1 MRKTWI
7 FSCFIVL
14 SVLWCLPMYGQ
25 QLSSYAKNGVI
36 RVKLDPAVAEQLG
49 STPKTRSGIVSTG
62 IKPFDNVN
70 KKIKAVNMKRV
81 FPYAPKFEERMRKHG
96 LHLWYEISFD
106 EKITPEQAV
115 GKYKGIEGIKIA
127 EIIRIATPTPYK
139 SVAANLP
146 KTPQT
151 RASNPFNDPGL
162 PQQWHYHND
171 GSVLNSVA
179 GCDINL
185 YKAWD
190 ITAGSSNIVVAIID
204 GGIDINHEDLKDVI
218 WVNEA
223 ELNGEEGVDDDGD
236 GYIDDIYGY
245 NFAAGSGKITPH
257 EHGTHVAGT
266 VGAVNNNGTGVCGVA
281 GGTGNNDGV
290 RLMSCQVFDD
300 YAGQG
305 DFALPF
311 VYAANHGAVIAQC
324 SWGWP
329 EADYFQQAVLDAIDY
344 FTEEAGNYEGSLM
357 KGGLCIFSAG
367 NTGKNERIYP
377 GAYSTVLSVTALA
390 PDFKMSNF
398 STHGDWTNVTAP
410 GGDMD
415 LGGQYWGVLSTTPNN
430 TYSYLQGT
438 SMSCPHVSGIAALIL
453 TKYGGSDF
461 TNKELRTRLTESVHD
476 VYSYNPQYAGK
487 LGSGIIDAY
496 LALDASNDNAPEKV
510 TDFTLVASQEDI
522 QVEYLLP
529 ADPDN
534 DNIVKGAV
542 YYSDKAFT
550 ASTDL
555 NSLKKVEI
563 ATRYNKT
570 GDKITVDIP
579 GLKPETEYWVAI
591 QTFDRWLNES
601 ELSQVK
607 TIITNAGPELE
618 LSKPAYAINMD
629 VTQSY
634 TVSDTITLHNSGE
647 GLLKWEANIR
657 SYYKDP
663 WDYNMSKTMTA
674 STSPSPKGQ
683 LKTKSFQ
690 GIINAQAVTPTEV
703 IESGYNLDEYPKEF
717 QYYEE
722 LRFYIGEGDTTLTN
736 SMAQYFFV
744 DPNLYPQGFNLTG
757 IYVDGIYKKGQPIIQ
772 VYSGE
777 GGLTSEGLLLSDT
790 LDAVNPFGRTI
801 RLSDEI
807 MIPAGYD
814 FWLVFHMPQ
823 GNGQC
828 LGTGDEHEFSNAH
841 VYSYYSSNMGKNW
854 HSLEDVLSEG
864 NLSKYAD
871 LEAWAMK
878 AVSQTPGWIEHLS
891 LTPTS
896 GIVRPQAEETVVVAP
911 QKVKLIN
918 GTYNFKMY
926 LNTNCKD
933 KEKTV
938 VPGVLTVSGHRPD
951 LKSAK
956 VIDFGKTFV
965 GQEKEI
971 IVEIFNNG
979 YGEFTGQGGGDLYEY
994 NGDFSFSDN
1003 YFTISN
1009 WNIPVLEARST
1020 SNIKLKFTPTHEGV
1034 YKCKFMLNSET
1045 GETHHITLTA
1055 IAINPAE
1062 IMIDPA
1068 NIAVGNLELGAAPTV
1083 KQVGISNRGS
1093 YPLEYAFPKFT
1104 EDTVAGLAKT
1114 SHKYGY
1120 QYISNIPGFNESASC
1135 QYRWDDLL
1143 NATEIQNQFDESTV
1157 WTEAIN
1163 IGFKFPFFGKDYEQV
1178 YIGKLGILSFSG
1190 ELGSLHACIP
1200 ASTSCAQGLDLITP
1214 IAKELS
1220 FSPKS
1225 KITYAKQN
1233 GKFVVSFENVGVN
1246 DASGEGQIEISF
1258 RIALSP
1264 NGDIEMLYNK
1274 YDPYQIARPE
1284 AIFIGC
1290 VDYSVED
1297 PFVITDIDMV
1307 NDQNVNIWENIQDGS
1322 MIKIMAPDKNMI
1334 LDIDKK
1340 SGVVAM
1346 GETETINITLAAD
1359 TTMNKGSLSNL
1370 LVLLSNDPNHST
1382 SVIRLDANV
1391 TGSYYQP
1398 VVKLDQDTLVFG
1410 EVFETG
1416 NATLA
1421 ISLMNKGNAD
1431 IQIDQINISDPTF
1444 IYNISQSLPFTLEA
1458 GTSEDIY
1465 ITAVSTTKGS
1475 FESLL
1480 SVHTAEG
1487 QTLKASLFSTIVNAP
1502 DIEITPAQF
1511 TETLPSGESK
1521 QLDMTIKNTGE
1532 NALTYSITPTTI
1544 LYPVNDTLKA
1554 NESLDYIYSS
1564 SIDDD
1569 NILYQWE
1576 DITDSPVYY
1585 KAEYFYAN
1593 ISFEQE
1599 LPFEFTFYGK
1609 TYDKIYVYGPGFIT
1623 FKKFPSVDLWPED
1636 FTADFTPYIAPYWG
1650 HHSPSSPEYALDPTQ
1665 PVGVYYKAENDRV
1678 IISFIDYS
1686 NTMSLGL
1693 CFQAILYK
1701 NGNIKFQYKLLEN
1714 GIQWGAYGINGL
1726 AYEGADETQRLTLRS
1741 RYLNMASAIEFYPV
1755 KTTELQPGETA
1766 NLKMEASANGL
1777 LAGSYLTSNRV
1788 KTNVPSK
1795 PEIEIPLNLTVTG
1808 EPAGEW
1814 PETLELPDIFVETY
1828 ANDYIF
1834 TFRNVG
1840 TAAYHITGLTW
1851 SGFDQ
1856 YDPWEYPPV
1865 IPKFDV
1871 LYWSTQSGG
1880 GIDPGPLNVQT
1891 RSQGSWASGL
1901 YTPINNLNMLEVG
1914 KEAQRFA
1921 ISFMDISS
1929 LGEVADTLVFSTD
1942 LPGHETIKIPVKYNI
1957 VEPPVAD
1964 VNPKKLD
1971 IYAADNSFKV
1981 DTNIILLNEGNYKL
1995 DYKVS
2000 VEFNNNTPSTQTA
2013 ATVNNHSLPVSGL
2026 KEKVETATLQAMP
2039 VTRAS
2044 EEYTDSLGYEFKMEG
2059 QMIVIGTAE
2068 GQDPYIAC
2076 TEFTAPEEG
2085 FNVDRIKFLASLGEQ
2100 ESAEFVIEVRTG
2112 SSFNNNTVVGTSRKV
2127 ISGEP
2132 EAEGERVR
2140 VSAKQID
2147 FENPV
2152 NIYPNEKFW
2161 VYIYIPQKAFIA
2173 LVPTQDVA
2181 TPLRY
2186 TMKLQGE
2193 WADLT
2198 ELSEQYGS
2206 LGYLT
2211 LLYQKDAG
2219 SSWLTLKTQEGT
2231 VAANDNDKIILH
2243 VDASKARNEHDNKAT
2258 LIITSNDPE
2267 NTEISV
2273 PVTLNKNTAPVIT
2286 QTDKKISVKEEQVFD
2301 AKFTVTDNEND
2312 PFEVTIEDETG
2323 IASLNQDS
2331 SNVTVTLSPKYGQ
2344 NGDHTFTL
2352 KAKDAFNN
2360 ESSLQVNYYVEKVN
2374 RAPIVIQQP
2383 ADKTQKVGDV
2393 VESLILSSVFSDPD
2407 EDELTFTARSSNP
2420 ETVEAFVSQ
2429 SNSIEFVIKA
2439 EGEASITLKAQD
2451 PAMLEATTTFKV
2463 TVEGKSGG
2471 NNGSGIFEAQVKA
2484 YPNPTSNILKV
2495 QCSDDVEGEVIIRLY
2510 GMSGNIVY
2518 TEKTAMT
2525 AGSIKELDVK
2535 ALPAGMYVLEI
2546 EHKGAKITSKVV
2558 KQ

>member
-7 FSCFIVL
+7 FSCFILL
-14 SVLWCLPMYGQ
+14 SVLWCLPIYGQ

-36 RVKLDPAVAEQLG
+36 RVKLDPVVAEQLG

-62 IKPFDNVN
+62 IKPFDDIN

-115 GKYKGIEGIKIA
+115 GKYKGIEGIEIA

-151 RASNPFNDPGL
+151 RASHPFNDPGL

-190 ITAGSSNIVVAIID
+190 ITAGSSNVVVAIID

-324 SWGWP
+324 SWGWT

-390 PDFKMSNF
+390 PDFKMSNL

-430 TYSYLQGT
+430 TYSYLHGT
-438 SMSCPHVSGIAALIL
+438 SMACPHVSGIAALIL

-476 VYSYNPQYAGK
+476 VYNYNPQYAGK

-555 NSLKKVEI
+555 SSLKKAEI
-563 ATRYNKT
+563 VTRYNKT
-570 GDKITVDIP
+570 GDKITVDVL
-579 GLKPETEYWVAI
+579 GLKPETEYWVAV
-591 QTFDRWLNES
+591 QTFDRWLNGS
-601 ELSQVK
+601 ELSEVK
-607 TIITNAGPELE
+607 TIITNADPELE

-634 TVSDTITLHNSGE
+634 VVSDTITLKNSGE

-657 SYYKDP
+657 SYYKDSRS
-663 WDYNMSKTMTA
+663 YNMPKAMTA
-674 STSPSPKGQ
+674 FTSPNGQ
-683 LKTKSFQ
+683 LKTTSFQ

-717 QYYEE
+717 QFYKE
-722 LRFYIGEGDTTLTN
+722 LRFYIGEEDTTLTN

-744 DPNLYPQGFNLTG
+744 DPNLYPEGFNLTG
-757 IYVDGIYKKGQPIIQ
+757 IYVDGVYKKGKPIVQ
-772 VYSGE
+772 VYSGAI
-777 GGLTSEGLLLSDT
+777 GLIPEGLLLSDT
-790 LDAVNPFGRTI
+790 LDTGDPFGRTMH
-801 RLSDEI
+801 LSEEI

-814 FWLVFHMPQ
+814 FWLVFHMPE
-823 GNGQC
+823 GNGKC
-828 LGTGDEHEFSNAH
+828 LGTGDEYESSNAH
-841 VYSYYSSNMGKNW
+841 RYSYFSSDMGQNW

-878 AVSQTPGWIEHLS
+878 AVSQSPNWIEYLN
-891 LTPTS
+891 LTPLS
-896 GIVRPQAEETVVVAP
+896 GIVRPRAEEKVVVAP

-933 KEKTV
+933 KEKTE

-979 YGEFTGQGGGDLYEY
+979 YGEFTGQGEGDLYEY

-1003 YFTISN
+1003 CFTISN
-1009 WNIPVLEARST
+1009 RNIPVLEARST
-1020 SNIKLKFTPTHEGV
+1020 SNIKLKFTPTSEGV
-1034 YKCKFMLNSET
+1034 YKCKFILNSET

-1083 KQVGISNRGS
+1083 KQVQISNRGS

-1246 DASGEGQIEISF
+1246 DAYGEGQIEISF

-1274 YDPYQIARPE
+1274 YDPYQIARSE
-1284 AIFIGC
+1284 TIFIGC

-1410 EVFETG
+1410 EVFEIG
-1416 NATLA
+1416 NATSA

-1465 ITAVSTTKGS
+1465 ISAVSTTKGS

-1511 TETLPSGESK
+1511 TETLPSGENK
-1521 QLDMTIKNTGE
+1521 QLDMAIKNTGE
-1532 NALTYSITPTTI
+1532 NTLTYSITPTTI

-1623 FKKFPSVDLWPED
+1623 FKKFPSADLWPED
-1636 FTADFTPYIAPYWG
+1636 FTVDFTPYIAPYWG
-1650 HHSPSSPEYALDPTQ
+1650 HHSPSSGTAPDPTQ

-1678 IISFIDYS
+1678 IISFIDYFNS
-1686 NTMSLGL
+1686 KSSGL

-1701 NGNIKFQYKLLEN
+1701 NGHIKFQYKLLEN
-1714 GIQWGAYGINGL
+1714 GIQGGTFGINGL
-1726 AYEGADETQRLTLRS
+1726 ADEGADETQRLTLKS

-1788 KTNVPSK
+1788 KTNVPAK

-1814 PETLELPDIFVETY
+1814 PETLELPDFFVESSPQ
-1828 ANDYIF
+1828 NYIF

-1851 SGFDQ
+1851 NGFDNR
-1856 YDPWEYPPV
+1856 PLN
-1865 IPKFDV
+1865 PKFDV

-1880 GIDPGPLNVQT
+1880 GPNVQP
-1891 RSQGSWASGL
+1891 RSQGNWASGL
-1901 YTPINNLNMLEVG
+1901 STPIDNLNMLEVG

-1921 ISFMDISS
+1921 ISFMDKGN

-1964 VNPKKLD
+1964 VNPGKLD
-1971 IYAADNSFKV
+1971 IYAADKNFSA
-1981 DTNIILLNEGNYKL
+1981 DTNILLLNKGNYKL

-2000 VEFNNNTPSTQTA
+2000 VEFDNNTPLTQTA

-2026 KEKVETATLQAMP
+2026 KEKVETVSFQALP

-2044 EEYTDSLGYEFKMEG
+2044 EEFTDSLGYEFEMER
-2059 QMIVIGTAE
+2059 QMIVVGPPE

-2076 TEFTAPEEG
+2076 TEFTAPEGG
-2085 FNVDRIKFLASLGEQ
+2085 FNIDRIEFLASLGEQ

-2112 SSFNNNTVVGTSRKV
+2112 NSFNSNRVLGTSSKM
-2127 ISGEP
+2127 ISGGP
-2132 EAEGERVR
+2132 EGEGVKAS
-2140 VSAKQID
+2140 VKQID

-2152 NIYPNEKFW
+2152 YIYPNEKFW
-2161 VYIYIPQKAFIA
+2161 IYIYIPQQAFIA
-2173 LVPTQDVA
+2173 LVSTKSVA

-2186 TMKLQGE
+2186 TLEYNGK

-2206 LGYLT
+2206 LGFVT
-2211 LLYQKDAG
+2211 SLYQKNTGFA
-2219 SSWLTLKTQEGT
+2219 WLTLNTKEGT
-2231 VAANDNDKIILH
+2231 VAANGSEKIIFR
-2243 VDASKARNEHDNKAT
+2243 VDASKARYELNNKAT
-2258 LIITSNDPE
+2258 LIITRNDPG
-2267 NTEISV
+2267 NAGISI
-2273 PVTLNKNTAPVIT
+2273 PVTLTKNTAPVIT
-2286 QTDKKISVKEEQVFD
+2286 WVDKQIRVKEEQDTTVR
-2301 AKFTVTDNEND
+2301 FTVADNEND
-2312 PFEVTIEDETG
+2312 DFEVTLEDESG
-2323 IASLNQDS
+2323 IATLQVENG
-2331 SNVTVTLSPKYGQ
+2331 NITVALAPKYGDSG
-2344 NGDHTFTL
+2344 NHTFTL
-2352 KAKDAFNN
+2352 KAKDAFDN
-2360 ESSLQVNYYVEKVN
+2360 ESALAVDYYVEKVN
-2374 RAPIVIQQP
+2374 RAPVVVQQP
-2383 ADKTQKVGDV
+2383 ADRTQKVGV
-2393 VESLILSSVFSDPD
+2393 VTENLVLTTVFSDPD
-2407 EDELTFTARSSNP
+2407 GDDLTFTVRSSDRA
-2420 ETVEAFVSQ
+2420 VAEAFISEGNCIVLAH
-2429 SNSIEFVIKA
+2429 KA
-2439 EGEASITLKAQD
+2439 GGEATITLNAYD
-2451 PAMLEATTTFKV
+2451 PAMLEATTSFTV
-2463 TVEGKSGG
+2463 TVENESDD
-2471 NNGSGIFEAQVKA
+2471 NQENRIFEAQVKA
-2484 YPNPTSNILKV
+2484 YPNPASNILNI
-2495 QCSDDVEGEVIIRLY
+2495 QCSDDVEGEVILRLY
-2510 GMSGNIVY
+2510 SMGGHIVY
-2518 TEKTAMT
+2518 TEKTAMA
-2525 AGSIKELDVK
+2525 AGSVKAIDVT
-2535 ALPAGMYVLEI
+2535 ALPAGMYILEVV
-2546 EHKGAKITSKVV
+2546 HKRVRITLKVV